1 VDSIPE
7 AKGGFSDFNKN
18 EKKNVVFEGNIILED
33 NIKEEIKEILSL
45 DPKPQYQ
52 NDEERIY
59 GLSYKNFNIK
69 FSYKD
74 EKIIVSEIIGE

>member
-1 VDSIPE
+1 MSQFGYDSLLVS
-7 AKGGFSDFNKN
+7 A
-18 EKKNVVFEGNIILED
+18 VGNDPLG
-33 NIKEEIKEILSL
+33 EEIKEILSL

-59 GLSYKNFNIK
+59 GLSYKNFHIK

-74 EKIIVSEIIGE
+74 EHRARAWKAREDKADGPHRRRGGFG